1 MIAGME
7 RYFQIVRCFRDED
20 LRADRQ
26 PEFTQID
33 IEMSFVDR
41 EDVFAMVEGLFVD
54 MLGAV
59 DIHVKAPFRR
69 MTYDEAMSRYGS
81 DKPDLR
87 FGLEIADVSELM
99 RGSGFGVYEKTLESG
114 GAVRALAVPGLGSAS
129 RKEVDDLEVQAK
141 GLGASGLGWA
151 QWKEAELKSP
161 LLRHLGEERL
171 KRAFERASGGP
182 GDLLLL
188 VAGQGLVASTVLGA
202 IRLHFAR
209 KLGLVPQAR
218 DFALSWVTDFPYFEY
233 SETEGRWNAMHHPF
247 TSPYEEDLEKLET
260 DQGSVRSLAYDLVAN
275 GFELGGGSIR
285 IHRNDVQAK
294 VFRALGMT
302 DEEAREK
309 FGFFLDALQY
319 GAPPHGGIAFGVD
332 RISMLA
338 ASGQSLR
345 DVIAFPKTTSA
356 YDLMTGSPSPVAPKQ
371 LDELGIR
378 LAQPLGATRED

>member
-1 MIAGME
+1 
-7 RYFQIVRCFRDED
+7 
-20 LRADRQ
+20 
-26 PEFTQID
+26 
-33 IEMSFVDR
+33 
-41 EDVFAMVEGLFVD
+41 
-54 MLGAV
+54 
-59 DIHVKAPFRR
+59 
-69 MTYDEAMSRYGS
+69 
-81 DKPDLR
+81 
-87 FGLEIADVSELM
+87 
-99 RGSGFGVYEKTLESG
+99 
-114 GAVRALAVPGLGSAS
+114 
-129 RKEVDDLEVQAK
+129 
-141 GLGASGLGWA
+141 
-151 QWKEAELKSP
+151 
-161 LLRHLGEERL
+161 LRHLGEERL

-188 VAGQGLVASTVLGA
+188 VAGPGLVASTVLGA
-202 IRLHFAR
+202 MRLHFAR
-209 KLGLVPQAR
+209 KLGLVTQGR
-218 DFALSWVTDFPYFEY
+218 DFALAWVTDFPYFEY

-332 RISMLA
+332 RIAMLA
-338 ASGQSLR
+338 AGGQSLR

-356 YDLMTGSPSPVAPKQ
+356 YDLMTGSPSPVSPKQ

-378 LAQPLGATRED
+378 LARPLGETRED